1 MTRRLFAM
9 TVLAVMVPVAAQA
22 YIGPGLGAGA
32 LAAALGVVGSVVLG
46 IFAVLYYPIKRLL
59 RRRKG
64 ASADKTAHGD

>member
-1 MTRRLFAM
+1 MNRRLFAM
-9 TVLAVMVPVAAQA
+9 TVLVALVPVAAQA

-46 IFAVLYYPIKRLL
+46 LFAVLYYPIKRLL

-64 ASADKTAHGD
+64 PARDKIASGD